1 MELSKAKEK
10 FIESWGA
17 LGSSWGISKTMAQV
31 HALLLVSNEP
41 LSAEDVMNQLGISRG
56 NANLNLRALIDWELV
71 ERESKIG
78 ERKEFFA
85 AEKDIWQVAT
95 KIANERRKRE
105 LAPVLRVLDQVKEV
119 DPESGDAAE
128 VSQFLET
135 VENIENFSRK
145 VDSAFERMTK
155 ADKHWFTG
163 TLLKI
168 VKK

>member
-17 LGSSWGISKTMAQV
+17 LGSSWGISKTMAQI
-31 HALLLVSNEP
+31 HALLLVSSKP
-41 LSAEDVMNQLGISRG
+41 LSAEDVMEQLAISRG
-56 NANLNLRALIDWELV
+56 NVNMNLRALIDWELV
-71 ERESKIG
+71 EKVNRLG
-78 ERKEFFA
+78 ERREFFV

-95 KIANERRKRE
+95 RIANERRKRE
-105 LAPVLRVLDQVKEV
+105 LAPVLRVLNQVQDV
-119 DPESGDAAE
+119 DPESGSAEE

-135 VENIENFSRK
+135 VENIESFSK
-145 VDSAFERMTK
+145 KIDTAFDRMTK

-168 VKK
+168 MK